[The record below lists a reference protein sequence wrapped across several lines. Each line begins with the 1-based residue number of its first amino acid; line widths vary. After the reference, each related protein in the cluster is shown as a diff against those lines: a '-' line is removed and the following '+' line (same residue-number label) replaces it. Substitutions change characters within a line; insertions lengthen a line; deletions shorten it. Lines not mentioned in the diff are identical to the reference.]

1 MFGSIKL
8 FTVRGIPIRA
18 HFTALLL
25 VALLV
30 ADMGAFGV
38 PAGLLLMLSILL
50 HELGHALMGRRFGVQ
65 TRSIDLHI
73 LGGTAFMQEL
83 PKKPRHEIL
92 IALAGPAVSAALA
105 GLGALGLALTSA
117 RLSFGGASWSGVL
130 SFFTAMNLSM
140 TLFNLI
146 PALPMDGGRVLRAAL
161 ALRMGPLNATR
172 VAVSLARAIAV
183 VFIVGGIYIGA
194 LTLPLI
200 GIMVFSA
207 AGAEMRM
214 AQAREMRRQ
223 QEELLQRFG
232 FGLRAAPAGA
242 FGGAGPVIDVTPG
255 RSVEIVAEPPR
266 AGWRWPR

>member
-1 MFGSIKL
+1 M
-8 FTVRGIPIRA
+8 
-18 HFTALLL
+18 
-25 VALLV
+25 
-30 ADMGAFGV
+30 
-38 PAGLLLMLSILL
+38 
-50 HELGHALMGRRFGVQ
+50 
-65 TRSIDLHI
+65 
-73 LGGTAFMQEL
+73 
-83 PKKPRHEIL
+83 
-92 IALAGPAVSAALA
+92 
-105 GLGALGLALTSA
+105 
-117 RLSFGGASWSGVL
+117 
-130 SFFTAMNLSM
+130 
-140 TLFNLI
+140 
-146 PALPMDGGRVLRAAL
+146 
-161 ALRMGPLNATR
+161 
-172 VAVSLARAIAV
+172 
-183 VFIVGGIYIGA
+183 GGIYIGA

>member
-1 MFGSIKL
+1 MFTMVKNQRVVMS
-8 FTVRGIPIRA
+8 
-18 HFTALLL
+18 L
-25 VALLV
+25 VVLLV

-146 PALPMDGGRVLRAAL
+146 PAFPLDGGRVLRAAL

-172 VAVSLARAIAV
+172 VAVSLARAIAAYRKYLEFAGV
-183 VFIVGGIYIGA
+183 SPMRSVAQRYIEI
-194 LTLPLI
+194 LTEEAAKPQAAKRSANRRTVSGLTASAPLN
-200 GIMVFSA
+200 A
-207 AGAEMRM
+207 
-214 AQAREMRRQ
+214 RRQ
-223 QEELLQRFG
+223 VRRSSPARSSSARRF
-232 FGLRAAPAGA
+232 RH
-242 FGGAGPVIDVTPG
+242 
-255 RSVEIVAEPPR
+255 SS
-266 AGWRWPR
+266 